1 MKNFYDKDD
10 SRWYIIWEISV
21 IDMADV
27 IRTTL
32 LGEVILIEGKG
43 ERMYIYTSSKFVE
56 EMDDFN
62 GG

>member
-1 MKNFYDKDD
+1 MVTISFCCH
-10 SRWYIIWEISV
+10 RYIVWEISV
-21 IDMADV
+21 INTIDV

-32 LGEVILIEGKG
+32 VGEVV
-43 ERMYIYTSSKFVE
+43 YTSSKFVE

>member
-1 MKNFYDKDD
+1 M
-10 SRWYIIWEISV
+10 ISV
-21 IDMADV
+21 VDMVDV

-32 LGEVILIEGKG
+32 LGEAVLIEGKG
-43 ERMYIYTSSKFVE
+43 GENVLYTSSKFVE

>member
-1 MKNFYDKDD
+1 
-10 SRWYIIWEISV
+10 
-21 IDMADV
+21 MADV

-32 LGEVILIEGKG
+32 LGEAVLIDGKG
-43 ERMYIYTSSKFVE
+43 EECIYIYTSSKFVE